1 MRYIHCGVI
10 YNSPY
15 KYLRVDIGSSFNLVQ
30 NDSLDL
36 MYISIPEDSLS
47 DDVVSQYPQFELA
60 IPNRIQGP
68 LKPTNTET
76 KWYSLDGLRIRPLV
90 HKYRIT
96 QILTF
101 NVTLFSHYDERSL
114 TIVVN
119 NTTPKDQYL
128 DHLRSI
134 PYIEVEDSTFEYHNY
149 NNVML
154 DKEVEIHSVSDMPI
168 TPKSYFTRYIFNE
181 PHMVYQL
188 NKRIL
193 KELQQYNIDNI
204 EKSGDPDQ
212 DLMKSANV
220 LTYRIGNESMEKMH
234 VFPSGY
240 MRRAMAVSVPLEYQ
254 IKVQSLSI
262 AMDIRNKFMNY
273 DLISNVTSIEMV
285 DANGNPFRVNLWWD
299 PQMSDLGDKES
310 TIDENGNY
318 THLLT
323 IRCTVNYYILR
334 DEEEL
339 VRIHRVKGVFNLIEK
354 LSKTGFQVKYLK
366 DTKTGEKILEPL
378 RPLAEWEIKK
388 ILKEE

>member
-1 MRYIHCGVI
+1 
-10 YNSPY
+10 
-15 KYLRVDIGSSFNLVQ
+15 
-30 NDSLDL
+30 
-36 MYISIPEDSLS
+36 
-47 DDVVSQYPQFELA
+47 
-60 IPNRIQGP
+60 
-68 LKPTNTET
+68 
-76 KWYSLDGLRIRPLV
+76 
-90 HKYRIT
+90 
-96 QILTF
+96 
-101 NVTLFSHYDERSL
+101 
-114 TIVVN
+114 
-119 NTTPKDQYL
+119 
-128 DHLRSI
+128 
-134 PYIEVEDSTFEYHNY
+134 
-149 NNVML
+149 ML
-154 DKEVEIHSVSDMPI
+154 DKEVEIRSISDMPI

-188 NKRIL
+188 NKRVL

-310 TIDENGNY
+310 TIDELGNY

>member
-15 KYLRVDIGSSFNLVQ
+15 KYLRVDIGNSFNLVQ

-36 MYISIPEDSLS
+36 MYITIPEDSLS

-60 IPNRIQGP
+60 IPNRIQEP

-76 KWYSLDGLRIRPLV
+76 RWYSLDGLRIRPLV

-154 DKEVEIHSVSDMPI
+154 DKEVEIRSISDMPI

>member
-1 MRYIHCGVI
+1 
-10 YNSPY
+10 
-15 KYLRVDIGSSFNLVQ
+15 
-30 NDSLDL
+30 
-36 MYISIPEDSLS
+36 MYITIPEDSLS

-60 IPNRIQGP
+60 IPNRIQEP

-149 NNVML
+149 SNVML
-154 DKEVEIHSVSDMPI
+154 DKDVEIRSISDMPI

-262 AMDIRNKFMNY
+262 AIDIRNKFMNY

>member
-1 MRYIHCGVI
+1 MKYIHCGVI

-36 MYISIPEDSLS
+36 MYITIPEDSLS

-60 IPNRIQGP
+60 IPNRIQEP

-76 KWYSLDGLRIRPLV
+76 KWYSLDGLKIRPLV

-188 NKRIL
+188 NQRIL

-240 MRRAMAVSVPLEYQ
+240 MRRAMAVSIPLEYQ

-262 AMDIRNKFMNY
+262 AMDIRNKFMNF
-273 DLISNVTSIEMV
+273 DLISNVTSIEMI

-299 PQMSDLGDKES
+299 PQISDLGDKES
-310 TIDENGNY
+310 TIDELGNY

-339 VRIHRVKGVFNLIEK
+339 VRVHRVKGVFNLIEK
-354 LSKTGFQVKYLK
+354 LNKTGFQVKYLK

-378 RPLAEWEIKK
+378 RSLAEWEIKK